1 MISVLKCPKC
11 GGEADLKDLDMEKSL
26 WKCRYC
32 DSVNTMPQNLDK
44 VGNLYNM
51 ANYYRQSNH
60 FDDAVHAYQEILKE
74 NSSDAEAYF
83 GLAISSYGI
92 EYVEDPASGS
102 RIPTCHRTKEESIL
116 NDPNYQLSLKYA
128 DLSSREIY
136 RQEAEKIDG
145 IMQKILRLSKEEADY
160 DIFISYKETDESG
173 ERTPV
178 SVYAQEIYE
187 QLVKKGYKVF
197 FARKSLEGMLGKE
210 YEPIIF
216 SALKSAKIMIV
227 AGTSKE
233 NFEAVWV
240 KNEWSRFLEL
250 RKADP
255 GKTVIPCYR
264 NVSPYELPSELSRFQ
279 SQDMGKIG
287 FLQDLCDGI
296 EKLMHVDRL
305 KETVVSGDVER
316 LLQNAGTFIK
326 LNDIQKAV
334 DIYEDLTNN
343 YPEDYRAW
351 WELARIYSE
360 DFQNCYSC
368 TEREY
373 LKIRRLMQNGIAL
386 CPEKQRGNLER
397 VLEEYEKNYDVF
409 VKNID
414 MKSLSK
420 EEKKRGLRFLLKKG
434 YEFLA
439 SEEWEQSRDKFE
451 KCLTV
456 DTNVSEAYWG
466 LLLVV
471 RRCSNEE
478 KLAEQLKCIDQEEY
492 YKKASAKADGK
503 EKKHYQ
509 DIAQTIRKRCEKR
522 KKKIIEA
529 FTEEEGDIKK
539 KIEKINID
547 IKEIQDK
554 IESEKKEKEQILASG
569 KSKKT
574 KFFLVAVVCIL
585 VIWFINIP
593 FEYSLG
599 IILTCG
605 FFILLI
611 SGKIQK
617 EMDDSIEKKDEE
629 ITELEEKMKEN
640 IEKRREVQKD
650 LPQYPF
656 SDIAELNIPGEI
668 IKEKGEKE
676 YIKKVYGINI

>member
-60 FDDAVHAYQEILKE
+60 FDDAVHVYQEILKE

-128 DLSSREIY
+128 DLSSGEIY

-255 GKTVIPCYR
+255 GKTIIPCYK
-264 NVSPYELPSELSRFQ
+264 NMSPYELPSELSRFQ
-279 SQDMGKIG
+279 SLDMEKIG

-296 EKLMHVDRL
+296 EKLMHVDGP
-305 KETVVSGDVER
+305 KETVVSGDVDR

-326 LNDIQKAV
+326 LNDIQKAI

-397 VLEEYEKNYDVF
+397 ELEEYGKIYETLANDLDTM
-409 VKNID
+409 N
-414 MKSLSK
+414 LT
-420 EEKKRGLRFLLKKG
+420 EEQKKRGIQYILRKGFELLQEGKRK
-434 YEFLA
+434 E
-439 SEEWEQSRDKFE
+439 STKRFE
-451 KCLTV
+451 KCLELDDSTG
-456 DTNVSEAYWG
+456 EAYWG
-466 LLLVV
+466 LLLIK
-471 RRCSNEE
+471 RGCSNEE
-478 KLAEQLKCIDQEEY
+478 QLVEQLKCINEEEY
-492 YKKASAKADGK
+492 YIKACGK
-503 EKKHYQ
+503 SDKREKTHYQ
-509 DIAQTIRKRCEKR
+509 E
-522 KKKIIEA
+522 
-529 FTEEEGDIKK
+529 
-539 KIEKINID
+539 
-547 IKEIQDK
+547 
-554 IESEKKEKEQILASG
+554 
-569 KSKKT
+569 
-574 KFFLVAVVCIL
+574 VA
-585 VIWFINIP
+585 
-593 FEYSLG
+593 
-599 IILTCG
+599 
-605 FFILLI
+605 
-611 SGKIQK
+611 GKIQK
-617 EMDDSIEKKDEE
+617 RCEERRAKLVNDFEIGKAEISKKIDKIKLDINRIQEKIDGAYQRKEQVVKEYEKKRIIVGLFFVFIPVLWFLGVSLELLCGVVFVLVVVILWVIGNMERECTEKVKKEEKEIDTLKWKKEQLLDENKLLQNQLPAFPSSSIEEME
-629 ITELEEKMKEN
+629 
-640 IEKRREVQKD
+640 
-650 LPQYPF
+650 
-656 SDIAELNIPGEI
+656 IPGEI
-668 IKEKGEKE
+668 KTDKRTNDLYRKF
-676 YIKKVYGINI
+676 YGISV

>member
-360 DFQNCYSC
+360 DFQNCYGC

-386 CPEKQRGNLER
+386 CPRKQKESLER
-397 VLEEYEKNYDVF
+397 VLEEYEKIYETLETGFDTT
-409 VKNID
+409 
-414 MKSLSK
+414 SLT
-420 EEKKRGLRFLLKKG
+420 EEQKKRGTQYLLRKG
-434 YEFLA
+434 
-439 SEEWEQSRDKFE
+439 FE
-451 KCLTV
+451 SLGKGKSKESTERFERCLQLDDNTG
-456 DTNVSEAYWG
+456 EAYWG
-466 LLLVV
+466 LLLAERNCFSEDQLV
-471 RRCSNEE
+471 R
-478 KLAEQLKCIDQEEY
+478 QLKCIDNEKNFISTCKKTDKKTNEH
-492 YKKASAKADGK
+492 YKEIAK
-503 EKKHYQ
+503 E
-509 DIAQTIRKRCEKR
+509 IRNKCEKR
-522 KKKIIEA
+522 KEKIIID
-529 FTEEEGDIKK
+529 FKKEENIVKK
-539 KIEKINID
+539 DIEKIEQQIREVEE
-547 IKEIQDK
+547 EIRAGK
-554 IESEKKEKEQILASG
+554 AEKERMSNNNTLATCVFIGIAAVGSIIFLTLAYKNIIG
-569 KSKKT
+569 SDGAGFNDWVGFLLGSAIVLCPAIAVIIFIADAFDQDSKKR
-574 KFFLVAVVCIL
+574 V
-585 VIWFINIP
+585 
-593 FEYSLG
+593 SLKEQE
-599 IILTCG
+599 LANYYKKQKK
-605 FFILLI
+605 LI
-611 SGKIQK
+611 G
-617 EMDDSIEKKDEE
+617 ELGE
-629 ITELEEKMKEN
+629 IKMKMPQFPRQE
-640 IEKRREVQKD
+640 IEDME
-650 LPQYPF
+650 
-656 SDIAELNIPGEI
+656 IPG
-668 IKEKGEKE
+668 
-676 YIKKVYGINI
+676 

>member
-60 FDDAVHAYQEILKE
+60 FDDAVHVYQEILKE

-128 DLSSREIY
+128 DLSSGEIY

-326 LNDIQKAV
+326 LNDLQKAV

-368 TEREY
+368 KEREY

-386 CPEKQRGNLER
+386 CPGKQKESLER
-397 VLEEYEKNYDVF
+397 VLEEYEKIYETLAKDSDTMN
-409 VKNID
+409 
-414 MKSLSK
+414 LT
-420 EEKKRGLRFLLKKG
+420 EEQKKRGIQYLLRKG
-434 YEFLA
+434 FESLGKGNSKESAERF
-439 SEEWEQSRDKFE
+439 EQ
-451 KCLTV
+451 CLELDHSTG
-456 DTNVSEAYWG
+456 EAYWG
-466 LLLVV
+466 LLLIK
-471 RRCSNEE
+471 RGCSNEE
-478 KLAEQLKCIDQEEY
+478 QLVEQLKCINEEEY
-492 YKKASAKADGK
+492 YIKACGTIDKRAKTHYQEVAGRIRKNCEERRAKLVGEFRKKEQEMQNEIDKVENKIK
-503 EKKHYQ
+503 ELQEQIQKSEEQKKHISDKENRRILIILILFGIVVTVFLFYAGEME
-509 DIAQTIRKRCEKR
+509 DTGMWLMLILIGLGAATISIC
-522 KKKIIEA
+522 
-529 FTEEEGDIKK
+529 G
-539 KIEKINID
+539 
-547 IKEIQDK
+547 
-554 IESEKKEKEQILASG
+554 LSG
-569 KSKKT
+569 KSK
-574 KFFLVAVVCIL
+574 
-585 VIWFINIP
+585 
-593 FEYSLG
+593 
-599 IILTCG
+599 
-605 FFILLI
+605 
-611 SGKIQK
+611 
-617 EMDDSIEKKDEE
+617 EE
-629 ITELEEKMKEN
+629 IERENKELNKSQNELQKLLEEKGQLQAKFPFFPSKLIDEMC
-640 IEKRREVQKD
+640 IPQK
-650 LPQYPF
+650 
-656 SDIAELNIPGEI
+656 
-668 IKEKGEKE
+668 
-676 YIKKVYGINI
+676 

>member
-60 FDDAVHAYQEILKE
+60 FDDAVHVYQEILKE

-197 FARKSLEGMLGKE
+197 FARKSLEEMLGKE

-326 LNDIQKAV
+326 LNDTQKAV

-360 DFQNCYSC
+360 DFQNCYGC

-386 CPEKQRGNLER
+386 CPRKQKESLER
-397 VLEEYEKNYDVF
+397 VLEEYEKIYETLAKDSDTMNLTEEQRKRGIQYLLRKGF
-409 VKNID
+409 E
-414 MKSLSK
+414 SLGKGNSK
-420 EEKKRGLRFLLKKG
+420 ESAERFK
-434 YEFLA
+434 
-439 SEEWEQSRDKFE
+439 Q
-451 KCLTV
+451 CLELDHSTG
-456 DTNVSEAYWG
+456 EAYWG
-466 LLLVV
+466 LLLIK
-471 RRCSNEE
+471 RGCSNEE
-478 KLAEQLKCIDQEEY
+478 QLVEQLKCIDEEEY
-492 YKKASAKADGK
+492 YIKACGTIDKRAKT
-503 EKKHYQ
+503 HYQ
-509 DIAQTIRKRCEKR
+509 EVAGRIRKNCEERRAKLVGEFR
-522 KKKIIEA
+522 KKEQEIQNEIDKVENKIKELQEQIQKSKEQKKQISDKENRRILIILILFGIVA
-529 FTEEEGDIKK
+529 TVVLFYASEGTGMSLMLSLICLGAATIYGLSGKNEEE
-539 KIEKINID
+539 IERENKALD
-547 IKEIQDK
+547 
-554 IESEKKEKEQILASG
+554 
-569 KSKKT
+569 KSKNE
-574 KFFLVAVVCIL
+574 L
-585 VIWFINIP
+585 
-593 FEYSLG
+593 
-599 IILTCG
+599 
-605 FFILLI
+605 
-611 SGKIQK
+611 QK
-617 EMDDSIEKKDEE
+617 L
-629 ITELEEKMKEN
+629 LEEKGQLQAKFPFFPSKLIDEMC
-640 IEKRREVQKD
+640 IPQK
-650 LPQYPF
+650 
-656 SDIAELNIPGEI
+656 
-668 IKEKGEKE
+668 
-676 YIKKVYGINI
+676 